1 MNADLVKQA
10 DHMLLVDLQLQVF
23 STGYIV
29 PNAAGRGPLQSA
41 RAWPEYFGRPCYS
54 DISVAG
60 ADDGRA
66 LLFFQAGKHESTWDK
81 RAHQRV
87 LIVVWSDLVFIRWYK
102 KTGYRDAVTCD
113 IYEWEQMAG
122 RTEGPRL
129 SVEALSSV
137 IALEQLLS
145 KTTGTRD
152 KFMFYLNKY
161 YR

>member
-1 MNADLVKQA
+1 MSQCGTKGHTSV
-10 DHMLLVDLQLQVF
+10 
-23 STGYIV
+23 V
-29 PNAAGRGPLQSA
+29 P
-41 RAWPEYFGRPCYS
+41 
-54 DISVAG
+54 
-60 ADDGRA
+60 
-66 LLFFQAGKHESTWDK
+66 
-81 RAHQRV
+81 
-87 LIVVWSDLVFIRWYK
+87 IVVWSDLVFIRWYK

-122 RTEGPRL
+122 RTEGSKV

-137 IALEQLLS
+137 IAVEQLLP